1 MQSTDHKL
9 YFNKVDKKN
18 KTQRKPSALDTERVI
33 FPFCKR
39 PNIIN
44 NSRTSNG

>member
-9 YFNKVDKKN
+9 YFNKVDKK
-18 KTQRKPSALDTERVI
+18 KTQKNPSALDTERVI

-44 NSRTSNG
+44 NSGTSNG